1 MNAARTLC
9 LIAAALG
16 ASADAVEAADT
27 VDWRQL
33 EPGLELARIKSPVP
47 AKAGDSVI
55 TVLRADLKR
64 FRLTLAS
71 VKFDGGNS
79 RTAAQWARAHGLVA
93 ATNAGL
99 YASDLET
106 NVGMMVHGRK
116 VNNRRLNGM
125 GAVLAFNPRVRNQPP
140 ARLIDR
146 RCEKFGPWRRRYRS
160 FLQGPRLWTC
170 RGRNLWSPKKGAWSM
185 AVFALD
191 RRGRALFLFTR
202 APFTVHAFANVI
214 RRLPL
219 GVRRAMYLEGG
230 RPSQLYVR
238 AGGTTL
244 ELTGA
249 FGSTGGTWAVF
260 PAQTIPNVLGLARRE

>member
-1 MNAARTLC
+1 MYATRTLC
-9 LIAAALG
+9 LIVAALG
-16 ASADAVEAADT
+16 ASADTAEAAAKIH
-27 VDWRQL
+27 WRSL
-33 EPGLELARIKSPVP
+33 EPGLSLARIASPVR
-47 AKAGDSVI
+47 ARAGDSVI

-64 FRLTLAS
+64 FRLTLTS
-71 VKFDGGNS
+71 VKFDGGKN
-79 RTAAQWARAHGLVA
+79 RTAADWAKAHGLVV

-99 YASDLET
+99 YARDFAT

-125 GAVLAFNPRVRNQPP
+125 GAVLAFNPRSPRQPA

-146 RCEKFGPWRRRYRS
+146 RCQKFGPWRRRYRS

-170 RGRNLWSPKKGAWSM
+170 HGRNLWSPKKRAWSM

-202 APFTVHAFANVI
+202 SPFTVHAFANVI
-214 RRLPL
+214 RKLPL
-219 GVRRAMYLEGG
+219 GIRSAMYLEGG
-230 RPSQLYVR
+230 RPAQLYVN
-238 AGGTTL
+238 AGGVEL

-260 PAQTIPNVLGLARRE
+260 PAHNIPNVLGLVRRK